1 VCSIVLDAA
10 HVFVCSS
17 IVDASVD
24 VLACVFVGEIMPEIV
39 VSHLVYLLVVT
50 VPLLAVAANIPT
62 TAVATS
68 RLSTVVIGQ
77 ATVVMCAGPW

>member
-1 VCSIVLDAA
+1 VCNIVLDAA

-17 IVDASVD
+17 IIDASVD
-24 VLACVFVGEIMPEIV
+24 VLAGVFVGEIMPEIT

-62 TAVATS
+62 MAIATS
-68 RLSTVVIGQ
+68 RLSTIVVGR
-77 ATVVMCAGPW
+77 ATAAMCAGPW

>member
-1 VCSIVLDAA
+1 MCSIVLDAV

-17 IVDASVD
+17 IIDASVD
-24 VLACVFVGEIMPEIV
+24 VLAGVFVGEIMPEIA

-62 TAVATS
+62 MAIATS
-68 RLSTVVIGQ
+68 RLSTIVVGR
-77 ATVVMCAGPW
+77 ATAAMCAGPW